1 MQPDGVIVLNV
12 LSACAHAGLVSE
24 GLQLLFEMEPRY
36 DIVPQHEHYSCA
48 VDMLCRVGRL
58 DDALELIRKMPIRPL
73 ASVWGSLLTGC
84 RLYGNVELAE
94 MAVAELQG
102 LTEDDEGVYVQLSD
116 IYRDAG
122 RLEDARRARRLVGR
136 RGTKKTAAWSSV
148 EVEGAARSFLAG
160 DCVHPR
166 RVEIGRMLELMF
178 EKAAKLYAELA
189 EAALAS
195 FLISKEPPV
204 ISPIRIHFGT
214 EENKEALRKSRGEDN
229 EDFQMTEYQAVKGNA
244 LYMHKLG
251 VFYYYGLRGV
261 RRDHMKALN
270 WFLKAAEKWEP
281 KAMEFLGEIYARGAG
296 VERNYTKAFQWLKLA
311 AEMKHYSAYNG
322 LGYLYVKGY
331 GVEKKNVTKAKEYFE
346 KAAENK
352 DFGGNYNLGVLYLKG
367 IGVRRDVSLACKYFL
382 TAANAG
388 QPKALYQVAKMFQ
401 KGIGLKKNLPT
412 VTSYLN
418 LLEALYI
425 I

>member
-1 MQPDGVIVLNV
+1 YAGIEPDAHTVATALTACSHAGALGRGAWVHEHLLSDDMLEDSYVASALINMYAKCGSIERATEVFESIQHRNRFVWSAMIGGFAVHGLADHAVECLRRMQQERMQPDGVIVLNV

-166 RVEIGRMLELMF
+166 RVEIGRMLELVT
-178 EKAAKLYAELA
+178 EN
-189 EAALAS
+189 
-195 FLISKEPPV
+195 ISWNLDPLCRNIYDREI
-204 ISPIRIHFGT
+204 IS
-214 EENKEALRKSRGEDN
+214 SV
-229 EDFQMTEYQAVKGNA
+229 MTE
-244 LYMHKLG
+244 
-251 VFYYYGLRGV
+251 
-261 RRDHMKALN
+261 
-270 WFLKAAEKWEP
+270 
-281 KAMEFLGEIYARGAG
+281 
-296 VERNYTKAFQWLKLA
+296 
-311 AEMKHYSAYNG
+311 
-322 LGYLYVKGY
+322 
-331 GVEKKNVTKAKEYFE
+331 
-346 KAAENK
+346 
-352 DFGGNYNLGVLYLKG
+352 
-367 IGVRRDVSLACKYFL
+367 
-382 TAANAG
+382 
-388 QPKALYQVAKMFQ
+388 
-401 KGIGLKKNLPT
+401 
-412 VTSYLN
+412 
-418 LLEALYI
+418 
-425 I
+425 